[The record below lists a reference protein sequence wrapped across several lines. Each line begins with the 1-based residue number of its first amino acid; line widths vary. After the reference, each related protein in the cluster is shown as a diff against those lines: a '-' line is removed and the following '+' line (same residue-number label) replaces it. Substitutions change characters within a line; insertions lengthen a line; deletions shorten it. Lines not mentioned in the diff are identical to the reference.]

1 MRNWNCRA
9 DIRMDFS
16 RHQALVAFAET
27 NKNDLTGAQF
37 HHAETTQ
44 RFHMDENIFR
54 PSPRVRKPK
63 PLVRLNHLTITRSRP
78 LDGVTVT

>member
-16 RHQALVAFAET
+16 SHQALVAFAEA
-27 NKNDLTGAQF
+27 NEHDLTGTQF

-44 RFHMDENIFR
+44 RFHMNENIFR
-54 PSPRVRKPK
+54 PSPRVGS
-63 PLVRLNHLTITRSRP
+63 RSP
-78 LDGVTVT
+78 WCG